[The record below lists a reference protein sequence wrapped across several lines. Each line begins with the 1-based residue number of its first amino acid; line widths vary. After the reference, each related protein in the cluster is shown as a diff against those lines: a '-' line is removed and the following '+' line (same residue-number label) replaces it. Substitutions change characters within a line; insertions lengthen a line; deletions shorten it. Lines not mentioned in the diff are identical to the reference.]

1 MLQWGILDNVR
12 KYDPVILFLS
22 EEGVVAVKLVVLNY
36 IVTYL
41 EDFYIKKFRFFYIN
55 LVLTNFV
62 PAVAVKRR
70 GQVLLVLTGCKACV
84 DGTKSAK
91 KNHWRICD
99 VFLADFNS

>member
-12 KYDPVILFLS
+12 KYDPVILFLN
-22 EEGVVAVKLVVLNY
+22 EEGAVAVKFLLLKY
-36 IVTYL
+36 IMTFL
-41 EDFYIKKFRFFYIN
+41 KDFYIKKLIFLYK

-84 DGTKSAK
+84 DGNKSIK
-91 KNHWRICD
+91 KNH
-99 VFLADFNS
+99 

>member
-22 EEGVVAVKLVVLNY
+22 ERRQRCRKALASNY
-36 IVTYL
+36 IMTYL
-41 EDFYIKKFRFFYIN
+41 KDFYIKKLRFFYIN
-55 LVLTNFV
+55 LGLTNFV

-84 DGTKSAK
+84 DGNNSAK
-91 KNHWRICD
+91 KNH
-99 VFLADFNS
+99 